1 MRRLLSLFACFLIL
15 NPVLPLIAQDLI
27 KNSSVTGVC
36 YASNKVN
43 KFYIPPPAEFFR
55 KAGSK
60 NGGSIIIYYTG
71 FSTQAKAA
79 MEYAASI
86 LEKLLPADTKF
97 TVNASWEKISTA
109 GVLAHSTITGYA
121 GGWTIDALDPLSL
134 YPVALVEK
142 ITGVSL
148 NTDLQ
153 GDISLAV
160 NSSINWYLGTD
171 GQVPAQKYDLI
182 TVALHEICHGLGF
195 FDSFN
200 TDGTTGS
207 WGINSVPM
215 IYDTFVENSNGNRLT
230 DTLKFLNNSTNLRS
244 QLIGNQLYFNG
255 PLLRNYSD
263 SKHYSILKAKLYDP
277 SIWDAG
283 SSISHLE
290 KTIALSLENSLM
302 APFIDLGEALH
313 DPGKYTFSIL
323 GDLGWINT
331 RIIHKPMADSEAH
344 LTQVLLSAIIKSDTT
359 YNHNRV
365 GVVFSFNNF
374 LTSDTLYLT
383 SPTSND
389 SYNTTITIPSYN
401 SELQYYFFV
410 EDYFLRTYR
419 SPSVFKDFPGLKNN
433 RYHIFIGID
442 TVKPVITHTP
452 VAYYLQTVDSIKFN
466 ARVTDNL
473 GVDSVYVEYK
483 INMGSSKFIRLKEGK
498 PDNYSAVFN
507 ARSLSLKGHD
517 SIEYKIFAVDKAMT
531 PNIAMLP
538 KSGFLSIPVEG
549 VSSTLP
555 KYSTDFS
562 TTAPDFFNIGFTI
575 TKPTGFSKYG
585 LNTKHPYESPED
597 NNKSIEYTSI
607 LRHPLIFNESG
618 MLFSFNELV
627 LVEPGEA
634 GSVFGSSGFYDY
646 VIVEGSK
653 NFGKTWFN
661 LLDGYDSRLFSSWE
675 TAYNS
680 SIVGNN
686 STFTGTEA
694 MLQKHTFLYHPS
706 DKISAGDTLLVRFR
720 LYSDPFGNG
729 WGWVI
734 EDLKISPL
742 VDAITEITNHTVK
755 LYPNPGKGLIKLSTD
770 IQDQDNY
777 KPLHYSV
784 FNSSG
789 IRLID
794 ARISGYTETSVDISS
809 YPSGLYIII
818 LYFNDGI
825 KTIKYT
831 LIK

>member
-207 WGINSVPM
+207 WGISSVPM

-255 PLLRNYSD
+255 PLLRKYSD
-263 SKHYSILKAKLYDP
+263 SQHYSILKAKLYDP

-290 KTIALSLENSLM
+290 KTIALSQENSLM

-344 LTQVLLSAIIKSDTT
+344 LTHVLLSAIIKSDTT

-777 KPLHYSV
+777 KPLQYKV

-789 IRLID
+789 ICLID
-794 ARISGYTETSVDISS
+794 ARISGSTETLVDISS

>member
-134 YPVALVEK
+134 YPVALAEK
-142 ITGVSL
+142 IAGVSL

-153 GDISLAV
+153 DDISLAV

-215 IYDTFVENSNGNRLT
+215 IYDSFVENSNGNRLT
-230 DTLKFLNNSTNLRS
+230 DTLKFLNNSTDLRS

-263 SKHYSILKAKLYDP
+263 SQHYSILRAKLYAP

-290 KTIALSLENSLM
+290 KTIALSQENSLM

-344 LTQVLLSAIIKSDTT
+344 LTHVLLSAIIKSDTT

-507 ARSLSLKGHD
+507 ARSLSLTGHD

-634 GSVFGSSGFYDY
+634 GSVFESSGFYDY